1 MIYYDKPTTVAELI
15 TALQAFPPALPVIFY
30 GDGAWCD
37 PLPPI
42 ILRRGPD
49 LAVAA
54 GKRDWRLAMTPCLP
68 FDEAVAL

>member
-15 TALQAFPPALPVIFY
+15 TALQAFPPDLPVIFY

-49 LAVAA
+49 LSWP
-54 GKRDWRLAMTPCLP
+54 GGSPDWRRALTSHLP